1 MKTLKGT
8 VLSTFSYSQTQKLCA
23 ENPTVFDCDWGLWR
37 EKAIADFGISGEFF
51 DLVPQ
56 LSGAQRYLQIKSYYV
71 LTPDMAVRVYSDG
84 YIEGVYE
91 TVAGYKIARDTLDSA
106 MQMFFSNRLK
116 PEQREILYKQ
126 GYTRIPLQPLSQ
138 EYIDALN
145 SNKNYKSNY
154 WTFLASSV
162 EDSIKTGDQSQQ
174 FLQRVL
180 ESGRIEW
187 LDQILDRYF
196 VLPEGFSIQT
206 HIPYTPFWAEEFP
219 LYDLP
224 LYKGNLDPELLFPS
238 VIRSTDTRIVD
249 FFRSIF
255 RDRIAD
261 NIPGFYEYART
272 GFSLQKRPEETFGI
286 YKRFKRSEVRY
297 SLPFMV
303 EQIIDLG
310 QDGGRLITKEI
321 GNVTTL
327 LSLLPFTKKKNLS
340 FPPGLYP
347 LSEKI
352 VAEYY

>member
-162 EDSIKTGDQSQQ
+162 EDSIKN
-174 FLQRVL
+174 
-180 ESGRIEW
+180 W
-187 LDQILDRYF
+187 
-196 VLPEGFSIQT
+196 
-206 HIPYTPFWAEEFP
+206 
-219 LYDLP
+219 
-224 LYKGNLDPELLFPS
+224 
-238 VIRSTDTRIVD
+238 
-249 FFRSIF
+249 
-255 RDRIAD
+255 
-261 NIPGFYEYART
+261 
-272 GFSLQKRPEETFGI
+272 
-286 YKRFKRSEVRY
+286 
-297 SLPFMV
+297 
-303 EQIIDLG
+303 
-310 QDGGRLITKEI
+310 
-321 GNVTTL
+321 
-327 LSLLPFTKKKNLS
+327 
-340 FPPGLYP
+340 
-347 LSEKI
+347 
-352 VAEYY
+352 